1 MTAYDFFRAQLAPLI
16 EHELAARG
24 CRFMADIG
32 CGEGYWLDYFG
43 QFFQAGC
50 QVYGVDLNR
59 ERLLAARERAPGAHL
74 VNGDIRDLPWPDRS
88 FELVSQ
94 FVVFSS
100 VLVKADRERMAREMR
115 RVLKPGGL
123 ILWWDFFAPNIL
135 NPQTK
140 SIGRKEIAT
149 LFPDSRIMLRRVTLA
164 PPLARISLR
173 VSKRLAEMLDALPF
187 VHTHYLGIIE
197 PVGGTR

>member
-16 EHELAARG
+16 ERELAARG
-24 CRFMADIG
+24 CRFMADMG
-32 CGEGYWLDYFG
+32 CGEGYWLECFRQFSRPDCRVFG
-43 QFFQAGC
+43 L
-50 QVYGVDLNR
+50 DRNR
-59 ERLLAARERAPGAHL
+59 NRLLAARKRAPSAHL
-74 VNGDIRDLPWPDRS
+74 TNGDICELPWPDRS
-88 FELVSQ
+88 FDLVSQ

-100 VLVKADRERMAREMR
+100 VLFKADKERMAREMR

-135 NPQTK
+135 NPRTK